1 MNLFSFLF
9 GLLLSKTNLLV
20 QIMKEDLSIPVDIN
34 DKEQMLGIIKSSIGT
49 KFMKGKDWTTWGV
62 KFQKTQS

>member
-1 MNLFSFLF
+1 MNLFSFSF

-49 KFMKGKDWTTWGV
+49 KFMKGKD
-62 KFQKTQS
+62 